1 MNAWTLSWNGVRTVV
16 ELEIKQRIRSRRWI
30 WALVGWFALIA
41 GISWLIMSATGQ
53 LGVGADP
60 TFFAAGPLAFG
71 IITYFV
77 LGMGLVIAPAFTAT
91 SINGDRNA
99 GTLATLQATRL
110 SALELATGKL
120 VAAWLAA
127 AVFLV
132 VALPFIAW
140 SMVLGNISVWQV
152 VVTFV
157 VMFAEVAVICAI
169 GLGCSALISRSS
181 GSTLLTYLGVVLL
194 TTITLIVV
202 GLLSLLVVNTE
213 TVRVWG
219 LSPADNAAYQ
229 TELDKYYQD
238 HPDGDGTEPAPPVNK
253 CSWFEEK
260 QQVTHLERIWWILA
274 ANPFVIVADAAPLP
288 PGSEKNL
295 SQYASLGSDPLAAVR
310 WGVRRMA
317 IPPEAEVDQCTGLY
331 SSLPG
336 YRVEYDDDGTP
347 HVYTAGGTPVDVSP
361 VKRQPVNVESPIWP
375 WGLGAN
381 VLIGAVFFW
390 AAVRRLSVPY
400 GTLPKGTRVA

>member
-1 MNAWTLSWNGVRTVV
+1 MNAWALSWNGVRTVV
-16 ELEIKQRIRSRRWI
+16 ELEIRQRIRSPRWI

-53 LGVGADP
+53 LGVGVDP
-60 TFFAAGPLAFG
+60 TQFAAGPLAFG

-120 VAAWLAA
+120 VAAWLTA

-140 SMVLGNISVWQV
+140 SMVLGNISLWQV
-152 VVTFV
+152 VVTFAV
-157 VMFAEVAVICAI
+157 VFAEVAVICAI

-194 TTITLIVV
+194 TAITLIVV
-202 GLLSLLVVNTE
+202 SLLSLLVVSTE

-219 LSPADNAAYQ
+219 LNPADNAAYQ
-229 TELDKYYQD
+229 TQLDQYYLE
-238 HPDGDGTEPAPPVNK
+238 HPDGDGTEPAPPVSK
-253 CSWFEEK
+253 CTWFEE
-260 QQVTHLERIWWILA
+260 QQQINHLDRIWWILA

-295 SQYASLGSDPLAAVR
+295 SAYESLGSDPLAAVR

-317 IPPEAEVDQCTGLY
+317 MPSQYEVDQCTSLY
-331 SSLPG
+331 SALPG
-336 YRVEYDDDGTP
+336 YEVEYDNDGTP
-347 HVYTAGGTPVDVSP
+347 HVYTTGGTPVDVSP
-361 VKRQPVNVESPIWP
+361 VKLQPVNVETPIWP